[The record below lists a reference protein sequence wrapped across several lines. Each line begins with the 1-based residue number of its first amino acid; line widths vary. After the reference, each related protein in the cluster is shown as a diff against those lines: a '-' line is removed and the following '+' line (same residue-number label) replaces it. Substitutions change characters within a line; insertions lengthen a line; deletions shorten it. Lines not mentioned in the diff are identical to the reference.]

1 MQNSILKTSIVRLVS
16 AISNFLLVLIVAKYL
31 GPTAKGEATLLHTTV
46 SFVVFFC
53 SLVGGQSFV
62 YLFHRKNIFS
72 MLYSAYLWAFVV
84 CVVSFLFLSGFHFYS
99 FTDRLFIVL
108 ISLLS
113 SLLSVHSAV
122 FLARNN
128 IRLYNFFQTLPVLV
142 TLASSLIFFFLL
154 DLQSLLEYYY
164 AVLLGVGLAFG
175 LSLYVLF
182 TYEKGAITKEERQF
196 DFSLFKIG
204 FGFQLVEF
212 LQLLNLRFYFYLLL
226 FIQNKTDLGYFSV
239 GVSLF
244 EVAWIFARS
253 TQSIF
258 YSSIS
263 SKLDVHTKVVLLNRF
278 AKLAGLITFIVCM
291 ILYFLPDIVYHSLFG
306 NYYVGINKSLK
317 WYIPG
322 VIVYNFYL
330 VFQSYYLGLG
340 QYRKLII
347 INAISFIGMVIA
359 AFGWIPTYFFSG
371 AAAAASISF
380 MISSFLLTFDYLKST
395 QQSFQILL
403 PEKEDWFF
411 INSIL
416 KSIFKRV

>member
-1 MQNSILKTSIVRLVS
+1 
-16 AISNFLLVLIVAKYL
+16 
-31 GPTAKGEATLLHTTV
+31 
-46 SFVVFFC
+46 
-53 SLVGGQSFV
+53 
-62 YLFHRKNIFS
+62 

-84 CVVSFLFLSGFHFYS
+84 CVVSFLFLSGFHFYR